1 MGTPL
6 VPTDLAAPPGDGRR
20 IRRYRPVKIIPAAL
34 RASVPGT
41 D

>member
-1 MGTPL
+1 MQTPL
-6 VPTDLAAPPGDGRR
+6 VPTDFAAPSGDGRR
-20 IRRYRPVKIIPAAL
+20 IRRTGPMKIIPGAL